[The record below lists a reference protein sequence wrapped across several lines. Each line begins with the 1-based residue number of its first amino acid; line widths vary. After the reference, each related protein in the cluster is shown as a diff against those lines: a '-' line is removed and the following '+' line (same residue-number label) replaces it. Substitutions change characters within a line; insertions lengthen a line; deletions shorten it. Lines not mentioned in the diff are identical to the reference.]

1 MALSPKTKTLL
12 KTLTL
17 IILLAGLCGGGW
29 AAYYYLTYYHPNI
42 QTHSK
47 NHAYVFI
54 PGGGDFAGLLDSLD
68 AQNLLKNPKSFLRA
82 AEKEKLPQRIKGGR
96 YRLDNR
102 LGNKAAVR
110 IFTLG
115 LQSPVQLTISGSI
128 RNMERLA
135 GILARPIEA
144 DSLQCWQAL
153 HDEALLQS
161 LGMDSTSLFAF
172 ILPNTYEIYWNTPP
186 EKLLEKLHAEYQSFW
201 NEERRQ
207 KAKTIGMTPLEVS
220 ILASIL
226 NEETRYEPEMPTM
239 AGVYI
244 NRLRLKI
251 PLQADPTVKFA
262 LRDPSIRRV
271 LYKHLEVDSPYNTY
285 KHTGLPPGP
294 ICVPTIACVD
304 AVLNYQTHNYL
315 YFCASPDFNGSHL
328 FATDLKGHNK
338 NAKAFHKAL
347 NERNIK

>member
-1 MALSPKTKTLL
+1 MTLSKRSKTLL
-12 KTLTL
+12 KIITLAALFTG
-17 IILLAGLCGGGW
+17 ICGGGW
-29 AAYYYLTYYHPNI
+29 GAYYYLTYYQPNI
-42 QTHSK
+42 QTHAK

-54 PGGGDFAGLLDSLD
+54 PSGGNFSGLLDSLN
-68 AQNLLKNPKSFLRA
+68 AQNLLKNPKRFLRA
-82 AEKEKLPQRIKGGR
+82 AQKEQLAQRIKAGR
-96 YRLDNR
+96 YRLENN

-115 LQSPVQLTISGSI
+115 LQSPVKLTISGSI
-128 RNMERLA
+128 RSKERLA
-135 GILARPIEA
+135 GILSRPIEA
-144 DSLQCWQAL
+144 DSAQCYQVL
-153 HDEALLQS
+153 NDEALLQS

-172 ILPNTYEIYWNTPP
+172 ILPNTYEVYWNTPP
-186 EKLLEKLHAEYQSFW
+186 KKILERLLAEYQNFW
-201 NEERRQ
+201 NPERTRT
-207 KAKTIGMTPLEVS
+207 AETIGMKPLEVS

-226 NEETRYEPEMPTM
+226 CEETRYEPEMPVM

-244 NRLRLKI
+244 NRLRLKM

-262 LRDPSIRRV
+262 LRDPSIQRV

-294 ICVPTIACVD
+294 ICVPSIASIE
-304 AVLNYQTHNYL
+304 AVLHYQTHNYL

-328 FATDLKGHNK
+328 FASSLKEHSR
-338 NAKAFHKAL
+338 NARAFHKAL

>member
-1 MALSPKTKTLL
+1 M
-12 KTLTL
+12 TL
-17 IILLAGLCGGGW
+17 IVLLTGLCGGAW
-29 AAYYYLTYYHPNI
+29 AAYYYLAYYQPNI
-42 QTHSK
+42 QTHAK

-54 PGGGDFAGLLDSLD
+54 PTGGNFSGLLDSLD
-68 AQNLLKNPKSFLRA
+68 AQNLLKSPKRFLRA
-82 AEKEKLPQRIKGGR
+82 AKKENLAQRIKSGR
-96 YRLDNR
+96 YRLENKS
-102 LGNKAAVR
+102 GNKAAVR

-115 LQSPVQLTISGSI
+115 LQSPVKLTISGSI
-128 RNMERLA
+128 RNKERLA
-135 GILARPIEA
+135 GILSRPIEA
-144 DSLQCWQAL
+144 DSVQCHQAL
-153 HDEALLQS
+153 HDEALLRS

-172 ILPNTYEIYWNTPP
+172 ILPNTYEIYWDTPP
-186 EKLLEKLHAEYQSFW
+186 HKLLEKLLAEHQAFW
-201 NEERRQ
+201 NAERLK
-207 KAKTIGMTPLEVS
+207 KAGATEMTPLEIS

-226 NEETRYEPEMPTM
+226 YEETRYEPEMPTM

-262 LRDPSIRRV
+262 LRDPSIQRV

-294 ICVPTIACVD
+294 ICVPSLAAIE
-304 AVLNYQTHNYL
+304 AVLHYQTHNYL

-328 FATDLKGHNK
+328 FASNLKEHNR
-338 NAKAFHKAL
+338 NARAFHKAL